1 MQAKIDF
8 DTNINEV
15 VYLNNI
21 SRQDSKNDKIYFVII
36 YGQTVRS

>member
-21 SRQDSKNDKIYFVII
+21 SRQDSKNDKIYFKVII
-36 YGQTVRS
+36 LY